1 MTKAVKSVIIKPR
14 VPINSGAIGKEIT
27 VMAMNMK
34 TIQLYAE
41 DALRGIL
48 QDAGVGFTAEVGKD
62 TGALT
67 IKLESS
73 VDVCGYS
80 ALIQFMFMKDG
91 EVYFFALLDQID
103 VTVENAKAAFEVSTS
118 TALNIALD
126 DYLTVQLGAYLFDEE
141 TAGEMIRRYFDDFI
155 YLLEED
161 ENMKFLLSKMY

>member
-1 MTKAVKSVIIKPR
+1 
-14 VPINSGAIGKEIT
+14 
-27 VMAMNMK
+27 MAMNMK

-41 DALRGIL
+41 DTLKNIL
-48 QDAGVGFTAEVGKD
+48 SDVNVDVTSEIAKD

-67 IKLESS
+67 LKLSS
-73 VDVCGYS
+73 SIDVCGYS
-80 ALIQFMFMKDG
+80 TLIQFMFMKDG

-126 DYLTVQLGAYLFDEE
+126 DYLTVQLGAYLFREE
-141 TAGEMIRRYFDDFI
+141 DAGIMIRRYFDDFI

>member
-1 MTKAVKSVIIKPR
+1 
-14 VPINSGAIGKEIT
+14 
-27 VMAMNMK
+27 MAMNMK

-41 DALRGIL
+41 DTLRNIL
-48 QDAGVGFTAEVGKD
+48 NDTGVGVTAEIGKD

-67 IKLESS
+67 LKLTESIN
-73 VDVCGYS
+73 VCGYS
-80 ALIQFMFMKDG
+80 TLIQFMFMKDG

-126 DYLTVQLGAYLFDEE
+126 DYLTVQLGAYLFREE
-141 TAGEMIRRYFDDFI
+141 DAGAMVQRYFDDFI
-155 YLLEED
+155 YLLDED

>member
-41 DALRGIL
+41 NALSAIL
-48 QDAGVGFTAEVGKD
+48 KDTGVGFTSEIGSQ

-67 IKLESS
+67 LKLNESIN
-73 VDVCGYS
+73 VAGYS
-80 ALIQFMFMKDG
+80 TLVQFMFMKDG
-91 EVYFFALLDQID
+91 EVYFFALLDEID

-126 DYLTVQLGAYLFDEE
+126 DYLTVQLGAYLFDE
-141 TAGEMIRRYFDDFI
+141 TNAGEMIRRYFDDFI

>member
-1 MTKAVKSVIIKPR
+1 M
-14 VPINSGAIGKEIT
+14 E
-27 VMAMNMK
+27 MNMK

-41 DALRGIL
+41 DTLKTIL
-48 QDAGVGFTAEVGKD
+48 EGTGVGITAEIGKD

-67 IKLESS
+67 LKLSGS
-73 VDVCGYS
+73 INVCGYS

-126 DYLTVQLGAYLFDEE
+126 DYLTVQLGAYLFDE
-141 TAGEMIRRYFDDFI
+141 TNAGEMIRRYFDDFI